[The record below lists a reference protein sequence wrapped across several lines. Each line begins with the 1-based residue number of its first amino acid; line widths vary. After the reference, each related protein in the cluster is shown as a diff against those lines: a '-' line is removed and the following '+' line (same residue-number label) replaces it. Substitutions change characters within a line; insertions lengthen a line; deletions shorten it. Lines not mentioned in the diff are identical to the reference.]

1 MRSIWKGAISF
12 GLVTIP
18 VKLYS
23 ATEERDVSFHQV
35 HREDGGRIRY
45 KRVCQI
51 DGEEVPYSD
60 IAKGYE
66 LSSGEVVVLTDED
79 FADLPLTTSRSIDVL
94 EFVPLDQV
102 DPIYFA
108 KSYYLEPDAAGAKPY
123 VLLREALENSGRV
136 ALVKVALRSRESL
149 ATLRV
154 RDGVFVLEMM
164 LWPDEIRTPDFA
176 FLDEDIDV
184 RQQELKMAESLIE
197 SLSGD
202 FEPEQYA
209 DNYREALQAL
219 IDAEVEGR
227 EVVILTDDDFA
238 DLPLSTS
245 RSIDVLEFV
254 PLEQVD
260 PIYFAKS
267 YYLEPDAAGTKPY
280 VLLREAL
287 EKSGRVALVKVAL
300 RQRESLATLRVREG
314 VFVLEMMLWPDEV
327 REAEFGFLDDDI
339 DVRPQELQMAE
350 SLIDTLSGDFQPE
363 QYSDN
368 YREALQ
374 SLIEAKVEGREVVQP
389 EQPASDSGTVV
400 DLMAALRASV
410 EAARQGRAG
419 SGSAD
424 DSATPARTS
433 TSAAKRGA
441 GKKAAAK
448 STKKTVAK
456 SAKPAAK
463 KTATKKTAAKKTVTK
478 RANARKSA

>member
-35 HREDGGRIRY
+35 HRDDGGRIRY
-45 KRVCQI
+45 KRVCQT

-79 FADLPLTTSRSIDVL
+79 FADLPLTTSR
-94 EFVPLDQV
+94 
-102 DPIYFA
+102 
-108 KSYYLEPDAAGAKPY
+108 
-123 VLLREALENSGRV
+123 
-136 ALVKVALRSRESL
+136 
-149 ATLRV
+149 T
-154 RDGVFVLEMM
+154 
-164 LWPDEIRTPDFA
+164 
-176 FLDEDIDV
+176 
-184 RQQELKMAESLIE
+184 
-197 SLSGD
+197 
-202 FEPEQYA
+202 
-209 DNYREALQAL
+209 
-219 IDAEVEGR
+219 
-227 EVVILTDDDFA
+227 
-238 DLPLSTS
+238 
-245 RSIDVLEFV
+245 IDVLEFV

-267 YYLEPDAAGTKPY
+267 YYLEPDASGAKPY

-287 EKSGRVALVKVAL
+287 EKSGRVALVKIAL
-300 RQRESLATLRVREG
+300 RQRESLATLRVRDG

-327 REAEFGFLDDDI
+327 RDAEFGFLDDDI

-374 SLIEAKVEGREVVQP
+374 ALIEAKVEGREVVQP
-389 EQPASDSGTVV
+389 EQPAGDTGKVV

-410 EAARQGRAG
+410 EAAKQGRAG
-419 SGSAD
+419 GSAAD
-424 DSATPARTS
+424 DSSSARTS
-433 TSAAKRGA
+433 SKS
-441 GKKAAAK
+441 AK
-448 STKKTVAK
+448 STSAKKPAARGAKTSTAK
-456 SAKPAAK
+456 SAKPSAKKAASKSSSAK
-463 KTATKKTAAKKTVTK
+463 KTATK